1 MFGVEALNLL
11 QDNILIDSR
20 YSSNITTSSVSLKE
34 EEFFVQKTRIAQNFV
49 LETSRVNI
57 AGNRTRCDVDFSSI

>member
-20 YSSNITTSSVSLKE
+20 YSSNKTTSSISLKE
-34 EEFFVQKTRIAQNFV
+34 EEFFVQKTRIAQNVV

-57 AGNRTRCDVDFSSI
+57 AGNSTRCDVDLSSI

>member
-20 YSSNITTSSVSLKE
+20 YSSNKTTSSISLKE
-34 EEFFVQKTRIAQNFV
+34 EEFFVQKTRISQNVV

-57 AGNRTRCDVDFSSI
+57 AGNSTRCDVDLSSI